1 MTKNKTHYFL
11 LSCRAAQVVAALLT
25 FLRFVSLTQHRG
37 GDWAGNRFPTASERR
52 ERGRPR
58 YLEGGEGVRGD
69 VEGGHLH
76 VVEEAV
82 EVIRV
87 EDDLGERLVADA
99 LPQHDPAIQRYL
111 GRLVP
116 SDRQGVFVA
125 PDWLASHCVQCV
137 CVCGCVC
144 FLFDFSCS

>member
-1 MTKNKTHYFL
+1 MLPAQRWELGQKQCLGCQIITGWMGKTDHKQIQLLGILGYFWL
-11 LSCRAAQVVAALLT
+11 QWEEVDGEFTFPIIAATLY
-25 FLRFVSLTQHRG
+25 
-37 GDWAGNRFPTASERR
+37 FPT
-52 ERGRPR
+52 RPRR

-82 EVIRV
+82 EVVRL

-99 LPQHDPAIQRYL
+99 LPQHDAAVQRHL

-116 SDRQGVFVA
+116 FRG
-125 PDWLASHCVQCV
+125 
-137 CVCGCVC
+137 GGG
-144 FLFDFSCS
+144 